1 MPFHPA
7 PTLTLPHP
15 LDGYRL
21 IERIGRGGF
30 GEVWKC
36 EAPGG
41 FLKAVKFVFGDLDST
56 EEGRPAEQELKSLNR
71 VKDVRHP
78 YILTLE
84 RYDIIDGQLMVVM
97 ELAERNLWD
106 KFRECRMLGQVGVP
120 RAELL
125 GYLTE
130 AAEALDLMNDRYKLQ
145 HLDIKP
151 QNLFLIYNH
160 IKVADFG
167 LAKMFEGAVAS
178 VTGGV
183 TPVYAAPETFQG
195 EVSRF
200 SDQYSLAIVYQE
212 LLTGVR
218 PFNGANTKQLLL
230 QHLREPPDL
239 TPLPDHDRAV
249 IARALEKEPTRR
261 WPSCREMVQRLVSAP
276 QSFPRPDAFALPL
289 PTAGLAAPP
298 TVSSPTQID
307 PAAPP
312 PTQAVFTQQI
322 GAALPDRASQTVPGP
337 IAQPSPALTPAP
349 PSPAGRGSWNGLTAL
364 PGLVTPRM
372 VAPNP
377 RGSITPRSGMSLT
390 PNPDNGIAVTQARPS
405 VVETGRMGALGIAPP
420 ERAGDGLLFPAIVV
434 GLGRTGLEGI
444 RAVRQ
449 IVHDRFNTVAAV
461 PTLRFLFIDTDPE
474 DTTSAAAGGADPLPP
489 HQVLLARLNR
499 PVHYLQREGLP
510 DVQQWLPP
518 NTLYQLP
525 KSSGPAAGVRAFGRL
540 ALCDHFRMIAQR
552 IRQEIEPFLNDDVLT
567 KTADNTGL
575 GVRSNRPRV
584 YLLGSLSGGTG
595 GGMFLDLAY
604 LLKHEL
610 RNVGYRN
617 PEVHGLFTVPPADKS
632 TPRAAAANTFAAL
645 TELSHYAAN
654 PYQTRF
660 DNSEP
665 PVLDTTPPFDRVGLV
680 QWPRKGTPADH
691 RRLIGAMA
699 RACYLDLFTPAG
711 KQIDFVREVAPVDQY
726 AGPTVQPFG
735 VFRLSWP
742 RYELLAAITRR
753 FCQQVLRRWAAKDGG
768 ALKEPI
774 RRWLDDQWAGYQLD
788 AAAVIARFKGGVEE
802 ALRGSPNDAFD
813 AALDALGPPGGKVD
827 GAAAVGCLDQLIKMV
842 GKPESERS
850 GGTATFAGFIDAI
863 APKLLGEAET
873 RLASAAVGF
882 IERPEYR
889 LAGAEEALSQI
900 AERLNDAVERLEV
913 ECKRREHEATATFA
927 ALFPLIGTLA
937 NKSAFA
943 LVGRRGAITHELTG
957 LLREYPRQRYQALL
971 LAAAVSFFRKLR
983 DGLPEYTRDVS
994 FCRTRLTE
1002 LADQLAAAPT
1012 TDSDAEPGAYVL
1024 PVGCPD
1030 LNAAADQFIAALPAD
1045 EVKGFD
1051 AGLQVDLDRKFRGLV
1066 NVCLK
1071 ADRMPRFR
1079 DLLTAA
1085 VRGFMDARL
1094 GKADPAEA
1102 LTRYRGSGN
1111 DCLTVLEE
1119 AYTAAAPALTPVSKP
1134 QVEATILAAPTGP
1147 AGDQLRRL
1155 AADANPDVEFIPAM
1169 LADDLV
1175 VYREY
1180 PRVAVGDL
1188 PQLGDAGRAAY
1199 EAAAGTDKPPH
1210 ARVDI
1215 PWDAPARPTA
1225 GV

>member
-15 LDGYRL
+15 LDGYKL

-30 GEVWKC
+30 GEVWRC

-41 FLKAVKFVFGDLDST
+41 FQKAVKFVFGDLDST
-56 EEGRPAEQELKSLNR
+56 DEGRPAEQELKSLNR
-71 VKDVRHP
+71 VKDIRHP

-106 KFRECRMLGQVGVP
+106 KFRECRMLGQVGIP
-120 RAELL
+120 RADLL
-125 GYLTE
+125 SYLTE
-130 AAEALDLMNDRYKLQ
+130 AAEALDLMNDKYKLQ

-151 QNLFLIYNH
+151 QNLFLSFNH
-160 IKVADFG
+160 VKVADFG
-167 LAKMFEGAVAS
+167 LAKMFEGHVGS

-218 PFNGANTKQLLL
+218 PFNGGNTKQLLL

-239 TPLPDHDRAV
+239 SALPEYDRP
-249 IARALEKEPTRR
+249 IIGRALEKEPKDR
-261 WPSCREMVQRLVSAP
+261 WPSCREVVQRLANAP
-276 QSFPRPDAFALPL
+276 NTVTRADAFALPL
-289 PTAGLAAPP
+289 PAQPTAQPP
-298 TVSSPTQID
+298 TRFQDT
-307 PAAPP
+307 AAP
-312 PTQAVFTQQI
+312 PTQAVFTQQV
-322 GAALPDRASQTVPGP
+322 AAAAADHGTQTVPGP
-337 IAQPSPALTPAP
+337 MAQQAAPALTPAP
-349 PSPAGRGSWNGLTAL
+349 PSPVGRYSWNGLTAL

-372 VAPNP
+372 VSNTP
-377 RGSITPRSGMSLT
+377 RGSVTPRSASALT
-390 PNPDNGIAVTQARPS
+390 PAPESGMNVTQARP
-405 VVETGRMGALGIAPP
+405 VVIETGRMGALGIAPP
-420 ERAGDGLLFPAIVV
+420 ERTGDGLLFPSLVV
-434 GLGRTGLEGI
+434 GLGRTGLETL

-449 IVHDRFNTVAAV
+449 IVHDRFHSVARV
-461 PTLRFLFIDTDPE
+461 PTLRFLFIDTDPD
-474 DTTSAAAGGADPLPP
+474 DTTSAAASGADPLPP
-489 HQVLLARLNR
+489 HQVLLARIQR

-540 ALCDHFRMIAQR
+540 ALCDNYRMIAQR
-552 IRQEIEPFLNDDVLT
+552 IRQEIEPFLNDDLLT
-567 KTADNTGL
+567 KTGDNTGL

-584 YLLGSLSGGTG
+584 YILGSLAGGTG

-610 RNVGYRN
+610 RNVGYRK
-617 PEVHGLFTVPPADKS
+617 PEIHGLFAVPPADKS
-632 TPRAAAANTFAAL
+632 TPRQAAANAYAAL
-645 TELSHYAAN
+645 TELSHYAVT

-680 QWPRKGTPADH
+680 QWPRKGTDKDH
-691 RRLIGAMA
+691 RRLLGAMA
-699 RACYLDLFTPAG
+699 RAAFLDLFTPAG
-711 KQIDFVREVAPVDQY
+711 RKIDYVREVAPVDRY

-742 RYELLAAITRR
+742 RYELMATITRR
-753 FCQQVLRRWAAKDGG
+753 LCQQVLRRWSAKDGG

-774 RRWLDDQWAGYQLD
+774 RRWLDEQWVNYHLD
-788 AAAVIARFKGGVEE
+788 SASIHARFKKEME
-802 ALRGSPNDAFD
+802 DTLRGSPEAAFD
-813 AALDALGPPGGKVD
+813 AALDALGPPGGKVEST
-827 GAAAVGCLDQLIKMV
+827 AAVNCLDQLIKMV
-842 GKPESERS
+842 GKPDAERS
-850 GGTATFAGFIDAI
+850 AGNSTFRGFVDTTAN
-863 APKLLGEAET
+863 KLLTEIESQLST
-873 RLASAAVGF
+873 AAVGF

-889 LAGAEEALSQI
+889 LGGAEEALSQI
-900 AERLNDAVERLEV
+900 AERLNDDIEVLEA
-913 ECKRREHEATATFA
+913 ECKKREHEATVTFGK
-927 ALFPLIGTLA
+927 LFPLIGALA
-937 NKSAFA
+937 GSGFS
-943 LVGRRGAITHELTG
+943 LVGRRAGVTQELTA
-957 LLREYPRQRYQALL
+957 LLRDYPRQRYRAIRLS
-971 LAAAVSFFRKLR
+971 AAVSLFRKLR
-983 DGLPEYTRDVS
+983 DGLPEYNRDVA
-994 FCRTRLTE
+994 FCRARLTE

-1012 TDSDAEPGAYVL
+1012 NDPDAEPGAYVL

-1030 LNAAADQFIAALPAD
+1030 LSSAADLFIADLPAD
-1045 EVKGFD
+1045 EVKAFD
-1051 AGLQVDLDRKFRGLV
+1051 TGLQADLDRKFHGLV

-1071 ADRMPRFR
+1071 ADRLPRFR
-1079 DLLTAA
+1079 DLLTTATRA
-1085 VRGFMDARL
+1085 FVDARL

-1102 LTRYRGSGN
+1102 LARYRGSGN

-1119 AYTAAAPALTPVSKP
+1119 AHTAAAPGITPMVKP
-1134 QVEATILAAPTGP
+1134 QVEATILAAPDGP

-1155 AADANPDVEFIPAM
+1155 MGDANPDVEFIPAT
-1169 LADDLV
+1169 LSDDLV

-1188 PQLGDAGRAAY
+1188 AQLGDQPRAAY
-1199 EAAAGTDKPPH
+1199 DATAGTDKPPH
-1210 ARVDI
+1210 SRVDV
-1215 PWDAPARPTA
+1215 PWAAPARPNA
-1225 GV
+1225 S

>member
-7 PTLTLPHP
+7 PTLTLPPP
-15 LDGYRL
+15 LDGYKL

-30 GEVWKC
+30 GEVWRC

-41 FLKAVKFVFGDLDST
+41 FQKAVKFVFGDLDSD

-106 KFRECRMLGQVGVP
+106 KFRECRMLGQVGIP
-120 RAELL
+120 RVELL
-125 GYLTE
+125 AYLTE

-167 LAKMFEGAVAS
+167 LAKAFEGAVAS

-218 PFNGANTKQLLL
+218 PFNGQNTKQLLL

-239 TPLPDHDRAV
+239 SALPDHDRAV
-249 IARALEKEPTRR
+249 IGRALNKDPNHR
-261 WPSCREMVQRLVSAP
+261 WTSCREMVQRLVAAP
-276 QSFPRPDAFALPL
+276 QSVTRADAFALPL
-289 PTAGLAAPP
+289 PAGPLPTTNDHTA
-298 TVSSPTQID
+298 
-307 PAAPP
+307 P
-312 PTQAVFTQQI
+312 PTQAIATQQV
-322 GAALPDRASQTVPGP
+322 GFGPVPVAQPPGTNTLPGP
-337 IAQPSPALTPAP
+337 IAHGPAQTPTPLTP
-349 PSPAGRGSWNGLTAL
+349 PSQGGGRGSWNGLTAL

-372 VAPNP
+372 VTASP
-377 RGSITPRSGMSLT
+377 RGAITPRGGTTT
-390 PNPDNGIAVTQARPS
+390 PAPTPGVTQARPM

-420 ERAGDGLLFPAIVV
+420 ERSGDGLLFPAIVI
-434 GLGRTGLEGI
+434 GLGHTGLEVL
-444 RAVRQ
+444 RAFRQ
-449 IVHDRFNTVAAV
+449 IVHDRFNTVSAV
-461 PTLRFLFIDTDPE
+461 PTLRFLFIDTDPDE
-474 DTTSAAAGGADPLPP
+474 TTAAAGSGADPLPP
-489 HQVLLARLNR
+489 HQVLLARIQR

-525 KSSGPAAGVRAFGRL
+525 KASGPASGVRAFGRL
-540 ALCDHFRMIAQR
+540 ALCDHYRMIAQR
-552 IRQEIEPFLNDDVLT
+552 IRQEIEPFLNDDTLT
-567 KTADNTGL
+567 KTGDNTGL

-584 YLLGSLSGGTG
+584 YLFGSLSGGTG
-595 GGMFLDLAY
+595 SGMFLDLAY

-617 PEVHGLFTVPPADKS
+617 PEIHGLFAVPPADKS
-632 TPRAAAANTFAAL
+632 TPRAAAANAFAAL
-645 TELSHYAAN
+645 TEMSHYATNA
-654 PYQTRF
+654 YQTRF

-665 PVLDTTPPFDRVGLV
+665 LVLDTTPPFDRVGLV
-680 QWPRKGTPADH
+680 QWQRKGTDRDH
-691 RRLIGAMA
+691 RRLIGAVA
-699 RACYLDLFTPAG
+699 RAVFLDLFTPAG
-711 KQIDFVREVAPVDQY
+711 KQIDFVRDVSPVDQY

-742 RYELLAAITRR
+742 RYELLTAITRR
-753 FCQQVLRRWAAKDGG
+753 FCRQVLQRWAAKDVA

-774 RRWLDDQWAGYQLD
+774 RHWLDSQWTNYQLD
-788 AAAVIARFKGGVEE
+788 AAAVIARLKQGVEE
-802 ALRGSPNDAFD
+802 TLRGTPDSAFD
-813 AALDALGPPGGKVD
+813 AALQVLSPPGGKVD
-827 GAAAVGCLDQLIKMV
+827 GTAAVNCLDSLIKMV
-842 GKPESERS
+842 GKPEAERT
-850 GGTATFAGFIDAI
+850 GGAPTFTGFIEAI
-863 APKLLGEAET
+863 SQKLLTEVEGQLST
-873 RLASAAVGF
+873 TAVGF
-882 IERPEYR
+882 IEQPEYR
-889 LAGAEEALSQI
+889 LAGAEEAFSQI
-900 AERLNDAVERLEV
+900 ADRLNDSIERLEV
-913 ECKRREHEATATFA
+913 ECKRREHEAMVTFA
-927 ALFPLIGTLA
+927 KLFPLIGSLHG
-937 NKSAFA
+937 SGIA
-943 LVGRRGAITHELTG
+943 LVGRRGSITHELTG

-971 LAAAVSFFRKLR
+971 LSAAMSFFRKLR

-1002 LADQLAAAPT
+1002 LADQLAAAPN
-1012 TDSDAEPGAYVL
+1012 TDSDTEPGAYVL

-1030 LNAAADQFIAALPAD
+1030 LSAAADQFIAQLPAD
-1045 EVKGFD
+1045 EIKAFD
-1051 AGLQVDLDRKFRGLV
+1051 AAIQADLDRKFRGLV

-1071 ADRMPRFR
+1071 VERVARFR
-1079 DLLTAA
+1079 EVLTKAT
-1085 VRGFMDARL
+1085 RTFMDARL

-1102 LTRYRGSGN
+1102 LARYRGSGN

-1119 AYTAAAPALTPVSKP
+1119 AYTSAAPGLTPVAKP
-1134 QVEATILAAPTGP
+1134 QVEATILAAPQGS

-1155 AADANPDVEFIPAM
+1155 VSEANPDVEFIPAH
-1169 LADDLV
+1169 LTDDLV

-1188 PQLGDAGRAAY
+1188 PQLGDLPRAAF
-1199 EAAAGTDKPPH
+1199 EAAVGSDKSPH
-1210 ARVDI
+1210 SRVDV
-1215 PWDAPARPTA
+1215 PWAAPSRPTA
-1225 GV
+1225 NV

>member
-1 MPFHPA
+1 
-7 PTLTLPHP
+7 
-15 LDGYRL
+15 L

-30 GEVWKC
+30 GEVWRC

-41 FLKAVKFVFGDLDST
+41 FQKAVKFVFGDLESDD
-56 EEGRPAEQELKSLNR
+56 EGRPAEQELKSLNR
-71 VKDVRHP
+71 VRDVRHP

-84 RYDIIDGQLMVVM
+84 RYDVIDGQLMVVM

-106 KFRECRMLGQVGVP
+106 KFRECRMLGQVGIP

-125 GYLTE
+125 GYMSE
-130 AAEALDLMNDRYKLQ
+130 AAEALDLMNDKYKLQ

-151 QNLFLIYNH
+151 QNLFLLYNH

-167 LAKMFEGAVAS
+167 LAKAFEGAVAS

-195 EVSRF
+195 EVTRF

-239 TPLPDHDRAV
+239 SALPEYDRALV
-249 IARALEKEPTRR
+249 GRALEKDPNRR
-261 WPSCREMVQRLVSAP
+261 WPSCRELVQRLVNAP
-276 QSFPRPDAFALPL
+276 QTQTQADARALPL
-289 PTAGLAAPP
+289 PSTPVFTPASPP
-298 TVSSPTQID
+298 GE
-307 PAAPP
+307 AHAP
-312 PTQAVFTQQI
+312 PTQAMFTQSV
-322 GAALPDRASQTVPGP
+322 APPSDRTANTLPGP
-337 IAQPSPALTPAP
+337 LAASGAHPALTPAP
-349 PSPAGRGSWNGLTAL
+349 PSPVSRGGWNALAAL

-372 VAPNP
+372 VSTTP
-377 RGSITPRSGMSLT
+377 RGSVTPSPTPASMS
-390 PNPDNGIAVTQARPS
+390 VTQARPL

-420 ERAGDGLLFPAIVV
+420 ERASDGLLFPTLLI
-434 GLGRTGLEGI
+434 GIGRTGLEGL

-449 IVHDRFNTVAAV
+449 IVHDRFDTVATL
-461 PTLRFLFIDTDPE
+461 PTLRFLFIDTDPDE
-474 DTTSAAAGGADPLPP
+474 TTSAAATGADPLPP

-525 KSSGPAAGVRAFGRL
+525 KASGPAAGVRAFGRL
-540 ALCDHFRMIAQR
+540 ALCDHYRMIAQR
-552 IRQEIEPFLNDDVLT
+552 IRQEIEPFLNDDLLT
-567 KTADNTGL
+567 KTADATGL
-575 GVRSNRPRV
+575 GVRSNSPRV
-584 YLLGSLSGGTG
+584 YLFASLSGGTG

-617 PEVHGLFTVPPADKS
+617 PQVHGLFAVPPADKN
-632 TPRAAAANTFAAL
+632 TPRQSAANAFAAL
-645 TELSHYAAN
+645 TELAHYTSN

-665 PVLDTTPPFDRVGLV
+665 PVVDTTPPFDRVGLV
-680 QWPRKGTPADH
+680 QWQRKGTDKDH
-691 RRLIGAMA
+691 RRMVGAMA

-711 KQIDFVREVAPVDQY
+711 RRIDYVREVAPVDRY

-753 FCQQVLRRWAAKDGG
+753 FCRQVLGRWATKDGG
-768 ALKEPI
+768 AVKEPV
-774 RRWLDDQWAGYQLD
+774 RRWLDERWAGYHLD
-788 AAAVIARFKGGVEE
+788 VAAVVARFKKGVED
-802 ALRGSPNDAFD
+802 ALRGSPDAAFD
-813 AALDALGPPGGKVD
+813 AAVDTLGPPGGRVD
-827 GAAAVGCLDQLIKMV
+827 GAAAVTCLDQLIKMV
-842 GKPESERS
+842 GKPEVDRS
-850 GGTATFAGFIDAI
+850 GGTPTFCGFVDTVSAS
-863 APKLLGEAET
+863 LLAEAEGQ
-873 RLASAAVGF
+873 LATAAVGF

-900 AERLNDAVERLEV
+900 AERLNESVERLEG
-913 ECKRREHEATATFA
+913 ECKRREHEATVTFA
-927 ALFPLIGTLA
+927 RLFPLIGSLA
-937 NKSAFA
+937 GPGFA
-943 LVGRRGAITHELTG
+943 LVGRRTGITQELTS

-971 LAAAVSFFRKLR
+971 MSAAVSFFRRLR
-983 DGLPEYTRDVS
+983 DGLPEYTRDVG

-1002 LADQLAAAPT
+1002 LAEQLAATPASDP
-1012 TDSDAEPGAYVL
+1012 DAEPGAYVL

-1030 LNAAADQFIAALPAD
+1030 LDSAADQFITELPA
-1045 EVKGFD
+1045 EELKGFETN
-1051 AGLQVDLDRKFRGLV
+1051 LQADLERKFRGLV

-1071 ADRMPRFR
+1071 ADRLPRFR
-1079 DLLTAA
+1079 DLLANS
-1085 VRGFMDARL
+1085 VRTFMDARL
-1094 GKADPAEA
+1094 GRADPAEA
-1102 LTRYRGSGN
+1102 LARYRGDGN
-1111 DCLTVLEE
+1111 DCLAVLED
-1119 AYTAAAPALTPVSKP
+1119 AYTSAAPPLTPVAKP
-1134 QVEATILAAPTGP
+1134 QVEATILAAPDGP
-1147 AGDQLRRL
+1147 AGEGIRRL
-1155 AADANPDVEFIPAM
+1155 VAEANPDVEFIPAA
-1169 LADDLV
+1169 LPDDLV
-1175 VYREY
+1175 VYREF

-1188 PQLGDAGRAAY
+1188 PQVGELARAAF
-1199 EAAAGTDKPPH
+1199 EAAATTDKPPH

-1215 PWDAPARPTA
+1215 PWTAPARPTA

>member
-7 PTLTLPHP
+7 PTLTLPPP

-30 GEVWKC
+30 GEVWRC

-41 FLKAVKFVFGDLDST
+41 FQKAVKFVFGDLDSDD
-56 EEGRPAEQELKSLNR
+56 EGRPAEQELKSLNR

-84 RYDIIDGQLMVVM
+84 RYDIIGGQLMVVM

-106 KFRECRMLGQVGVP
+106 KFRECRMLGQVGIP

-125 GYLTE
+125 AYLSE

-151 QNLFLIYNH
+151 QNLFLVFNH

-167 LAKMFEGAVAS
+167 LAKAFEGAVAS

-218 PFNGANTKQLLL
+218 PFNGQNTKQLLL

-239 TPLPDHDRAV
+239 SALPDHDRSV
-249 IARALEKEPTRR
+249 IARALDKEPNRR
-261 WPSCREMVQRLVSAP
+261 WPSCREMVQRLIAAP
-276 QSFPRPDAFALPL
+276 QTVTRADVFALPL
-289 PTAGLAAPP
+289 PANPTPASSGDPTA
-298 TVSSPTQID
+298 
-307 PAAPP
+307 P
-312 PTQAVFTQQI
+312 PTQAMATQQV
-322 GAALPDRASQTVPGP
+322 GGRPADVEKTGGTNTLPGP
-337 IAQPSPALTPAP
+337 IAHSPVQTPAP
-349 PSPAGRGSWNGLTAL
+349 LTPPSPSGRGSWNGLTAL
-364 PGLVTPRM
+364 PGLITPRM
-372 VAPNP
+372 VTASP
-377 RGSITPRSGMSLT
+377 RGSITPRSGVTT
-390 PNPDNGIAVTQARPS
+390 PAPTPGMGVTQARPM

-420 ERAGDGLLFPAIVV
+420 ERTGDGLLFPAIVI
-434 GLGRTGLEGI
+434 GLGHTGLEML
-444 RAVRQ
+444 RAFRQ

-461 PTLRFLFIDTDPE
+461 PTLRFLFIDTDPDE
-474 DTTSAAAGGADPLPP
+474 TTAAVGSGANPLPP
-489 HQVLLARLNR
+489 HQVLLARLHR

-510 DVQQWLPP
+510 DVQQWLPS

-525 KSSGPAAGVRAFGRL
+525 KASGPAAGVRAFGRL
-540 ALCDHFRMIAQR
+540 ALCDHYRMIAQR
-552 IRQEIEPFLNDDVLT
+552 IRQEIEPFLNEDTLT
-567 KTADNTGL
+567 KTGDNTGL

-584 YLLGSLSGGTG
+584 YLFGSLGGGTG
-595 GGMFLDLAY
+595 SGMFLDLAY

-617 PEVHGLFTVPPADKS
+617 PEIHGLFAVPSADKT

-645 TELSHYAAN
+645 TEMSHYAAN

-665 PVLDTTPPFDRVGLV
+665 LVLDTTPPFDRVGLV
-680 QWPRKGTPADH
+680 QWPRKGTDKDH
-691 RRLIGAMA
+691 RRLIGSVA
-699 RACYLDLFTPAG
+699 RAVFLDLFTPAG
-711 KQIDFVREVAPVDQY
+711 KQIDFVRDVAPVDQY

-753 FCQQVLRRWAAKDGG
+753 FCQQVLQRWSSKDGG

-774 RRWLDDQWAGYQLD
+774 RHWLDHQWTDYQLD
-788 AAAVIARFKGGVEE
+788 GAAVIARLKHGVEE
-802 ALRGSPNDAFD
+802 ALRGNPDSAFD
-813 AALDALGPPGGKVD
+813 AALQSLGPPGGKVD
-827 GAAAVGCLDQLIKMV
+827 GTAAVNCLDQLIKMV

-850 GGTATFAGFIDAI
+850 GGAPTFTGFIEATSQKMLADTEKQLATAT
-863 APKLLGEAET
+863 
-873 RLASAAVGF
+873 VGF
-882 IERPEYR
+882 IEEPEYR
-889 LAGAEEALSQI
+889 LAGAEEAMSQI
-900 AERLNDAVERLEV
+900 ADRLNGAVERLEV
-913 ECKRREHEATATFA
+913 ECKRREHEATHTFA
-927 ALFPLIGTLA
+927 KLFPLIGTLA
-937 NKSAFA
+937 GSGIT
-943 LVGRRGAITHELTG
+943 LVGRRGAITHELTA
-957 LLREYPRQRYQALL
+957 LLRDYPRQRYQAILL
-971 LAAAVSFFRKLR
+971 SAAVSFFRKLR

-1002 LADQLAAAPT
+1002 LADQLAAAPSA
-1012 TDSDAEPGAYVL
+1012 DSDGEPGAYVL
-1024 PVGCPD
+1024 PVGCPTLD
-1030 LNAAADQFIAALPAD
+1030 AAADQFIAHLPA
-1045 EVKGFD
+1045 EEIKTFD
-1051 AGLQVDLDRKFRGLV
+1051 AAIQVDLERKFRGLA

-1071 ADRMPRFR
+1071 VERVARFR
-1079 DLLTAA
+1079 DVLVTAA
-1085 VRGFMDARL
+1085 RTFMDARL

-1102 LTRYRGSGN
+1102 LARYRGDGN
-1111 DCLTVLEE
+1111 DCLVVLEE
-1119 AYTAAAPALTPVSKP
+1119 AYTAAAPGLTPAVKP
-1134 QVEATILAAPTGP
+1134 QVEATLLAAPQGP

-1155 AADANPDVEFIPAM
+1155 VSEANPDVEFIPAH
-1169 LADDLV
+1169 LSDDLV

-1188 PQLGDAGRAAY
+1188 PQLGDLSRAAF
-1199 EAAAGTDKPPH
+1199 EAAVGADKSPH
-1210 ARVDI
+1210 SRVDV
-1215 PWDAPARPTA
+1215 PWAAPSRPTA
-1225 GV
+1225 NV

>member
-7 PTLTLPHP
+7 PTLTLPAP
-15 LDGYRL
+15 LDGYEL
-21 IERIGRGGF
+21 IQRIGRGGF
-30 GEVWKC
+30 GEVWECK
-36 EAPGG
+36 APGG
-41 FLKAVKFVFGDLDST
+41 FRKAVKFVFGDLDSSD
-56 EEGRPAEQELKSLNR
+56 EGRPAEQELKSLNR
-71 VKDVRHP
+71 VKDIRHP

-106 KFRECRMLGQVGVP
+106 KFRECRMLGQVGIP
-120 RAELL
+120 RPQLL

-130 AAEALDLMNDRYKLQ
+130 AAEALDLMNDQYKLQ

-151 QNLFLIYNH
+151 QNLFLVYNH

-239 TPLPDHDRAV
+239 SALPEHDRA
-249 IARALEKEPTRR
+249 IIGRALDKEPNRR
-261 WPSCREMVQRLVSAP
+261 WPGCREMVQRLVNAP
-276 QSFPRPDAFALPL
+276 NTVTRADAFALPL
-289 PTAGLAAPP
+289 PAAPP
-298 TVSSPTQID
+298 PPTGGGLPPLVD
-307 PAAPP
+307 PTAAP
-312 PTQAVFTQQI
+312 PTQAVFTQQV
-322 GAALPDRASQTVPGP
+322 APVSAERATQTVPGP
-337 IAQPSPALTPAP
+337 VANSPALTPAP
-349 PSPAGRGSWNGLTAL
+349 PSPIGRNGWNALSAL

-372 VAPNP
+372 VTANP
-377 RGSITPRSGMSLT
+377 RGAITPRSASVMT
-390 PNPDNGIAVTQARPS
+390 PNPDAGLAVTQQRPT
-405 VVETGRMGALGIAPP
+405 VIETGRMGALGIAPP
-420 ERAGDGLLFPAIVV
+420 ERTGDGLLFPALVV
-434 GLGRTGLEGI
+434 GIGRTGLQAV

-449 IVHDRFNTVAAV
+449 IVHDRFNAVAAV
-461 PTLRFLFIDTDPE
+461 PTLRFLFIDTDPD

-489 HQVLLARLNR
+489 HQVLLARLHR

-525 KSSGPAAGVRAFGRL
+525 KASGPAAGVRAFGRL

-552 IRQEIEPFLNDDVLT
+552 IRQEIEPFLNDDLLT
-567 KTADNTGL
+567 KTADHTGL

-584 YLLGSLSGGTG
+584 YILGGLAGGTG

-617 PEVHGLFTVPPADKS
+617 PEVHGLFALPPADKN
-632 TPRAAAANTFAAL
+632 TPRAAAANAFAAL
-645 TELSHYAAN
+645 TELNHYATS

-660 DNSEP
+660 DNSES
-665 PVLDTTPPFDRVGLV
+665 PVTDTSPPFDRVGLV
-680 QWPRKGTPADH
+680 QWPRKGTDADH
-691 RRLIGAMA
+691 RRLIGGVA
-699 RACYLDLFTPAG
+699 RAVYLDLFTPAG
-711 KQIDFVREVAPVDQY
+711 RQIDFVREVAPVDRY

-742 RYELLAAITRR
+742 RYELLTAITRR
-753 FCQQVLRRWAAKDGG
+753 FCQQVLRRWSSKDTGS
-768 ALKEPI
+768 LKEPI
-774 RRWLDDQWAGYQLD
+774 RGWLDEQWTGYHLD
-788 AAAVIARFKGGVEE
+788 AAAVIARLKAGVEE
-802 ALRGSPNDAFD
+802 ALRGVPDAAFD
-813 AALDALGPPGGKVD
+813 AAVETLGPPGGKVN
-827 GAAAVGCLDQLIKMV
+827 GQAAVNCLDQLIKMV
-842 GKPESERS
+842 GKPEGER
-850 GGTATFAGFIDAI
+850 GGGVPTFTAFVDA
-863 APKLLGEAET
+863 AAQKLLAEAEKH
-873 RLASAAVGF
+873 LAAAAVGF

-900 AERLNDAVERLEV
+900 AERLNDAVDRLEV
-913 ECKRREHEATATFA
+913 ECKRREHEAALTFA
-927 ALFPLIGTLA
+927 KLFPLIGTLA
-937 NKSAFA
+937 NGSAFS
-943 LVGRRGAITHELTG
+943 LVGRRGAVVQELTA
-957 LLREYPRQRYQALL
+957 LLREYPRQRYQGIL
-971 LAAAVSFFRKLR
+971 LAAAVSLFRKLR

-994 FCRTRLTE
+994 YCRARLTE
-1002 LADQLAAAPT
+1002 LADQLAAAPP
-1012 TDSDAEPGAYVL
+1012 TDPDAEPGAYVL

-1030 LNAAADQFIAALPAD
+1030 LVAAADRFIAGLPAD
-1045 EVKGFD
+1045 ELAAFD
-1051 AGLQVDLDRKFRGLV
+1051 AALQMDLERKFRGLV

-1071 ADRMPRFR
+1071 ADRLPRFR
-1079 DLLTAA
+1079 DVLSNTTRA
-1085 VRGFMDARL
+1085 FMDARL

-1102 LTRYRGSGN
+1102 LARYRGSGN
-1111 DCLTVLEE
+1111 DCLVVLEE
-1119 AYTAAAPALTPVSKP
+1119 AYTAAAPGLTPVAKQ
-1134 QVEATILAAPTGP
+1134 QVEATILAAPDGP

-1155 AADANPDVEFIPAM
+1155 AADANPDVEFIPAI
-1169 LADDLV
+1169 LSDDLV

-1188 PQLGDAGRAAY
+1188 PQLGDLSRAAY
-1199 EAAAGTDKPPH
+1199 EAAAGSDKPPH
-1210 ARVDI
+1210 ARVDV
-1215 PWDAPARPTA
+1215 PWTAPARPTA